1 EAMNINTSLLAIGNV
16 VQALASQAKHIP
28 FRDSNLTRLL
38 EGSLGGHC
46 RTCLLVCISAEPHSS
61 AETQS
66 TLEFAHRAIRIETQ
80 VTVHEETVHLDSPLV
95 EDLASSIDQ
104 ALEEVERIRQ
114 MDGEKVKELQKTLAE
129 AEHQREATSTRAKE
143 IETLATKMNEMLGA
157 KTEEAEKL
165 ESQTERLEKELAK
178 VRAELEETEAKL
190 KESHKSLFA
199 HDIAK
204 QKLVIEHERE
214 ISELKAE
221 NERERQQYMA
231 AAERAQSA
239 SCELQVTQSELNNVI
254 AQKTEVELQIN
265 ANMNTLATIRTQLD
279 EKEGDVDELKRRES
293 ALVQQQLELEQQVLQ
308 TEKELAKIREAHAV
322 RALKWEA
329 ERATLAGVLNN
340 MQELMTEQTSEM
352 RSAEDRY
359 ESTVTHMAQKAAE
372 QIAELETQLANAR
385 NRAGQSESNLAAAL
399 EHEERKVSA
408 MHREMRAAEAKAAE
422 DIAVISKAAEKLEE
436 ELRSERAE
444 LEAGQRRIDEG
455 QAALALEAQRGL
467 QLRTALLKSGA
478 LFKKD
483 PSSGRHM
490 TSRWRHVRMSEDMA
504 GIEWIHISD
513 KAHQMTAKG
522 GSLTWTP
529 QKGAEDQI
537 TIEGS
542 RKLMLQVFSDHQRE
556 WVSALEKHL
565 KGVPVADPASPER
578 PVVPALSV
586 IASTPSDA
594 AKEIAGISRSNPT
607 FEEPAAE
614 LAPESQMS

>member
-1 EAMNINTSLLAIGNV
+1 
-16 VQALASQAKHIP
+16 
-28 FRDSNLTRLL
+28 
-38 EGSLGGHC
+38 
-46 RTCLLVCISAEPHSS
+46 
-61 AETQS
+61 
-66 TLEFAHRAIRIETQ
+66 
-80 VTVHEETVHLDSPLV
+80 
-95 EDLASSIDQ
+95 
-104 ALEEVERIRQ
+104 
-114 MDGEKVKELQKTLAE
+114 
-129 AEHQREATSTRAKE
+129 
-143 IETLATKMNEMLGA
+143 MLGA

-279 EKEGDVDELKRRES
+279 EKEGDVDELKVAPRGDAACAAVWEVIVRLPMYAESHRAAANEVERIRQMDGEKVKELQKTLAEAEHQREATSTRAKEIETLATKMNGTTAHRSPAPCQGRGDVDGVPAAAFQDLRGVLGCTIDRLEGAGRKGRRRRRES

-422 DIAVISKAAEKLEE
+422 DIAAAEKLEE

-594 AKEIAGISRSNPT
+594 AKVDDSAEMTLQEIAGISRSNPT